1 MRHRPAVFFD
11 RRWRWRQ
18 RAVVLLNIAMLMA
31 PLLGPREC
39 RSQTSSALTRPMA
52 AAASRFTAADF
63 ERHVER
69 LKEKLPSDDFTVVVE
84 PPFVVIGD
92 EPAARVKRGRKIR

>member
-1 MRHRPAVFFD
+1 MRQTPSVIFD
-11 RRWRWRQ
+11 RRSRWQWRQ
-18 RAVVLLNIAMLMA
+18 GAVVLSSIAMLMA
-31 PLLGPREC
+31 ALLEPREC

-69 LKEKLPSDDFTVVVE
+69 LKAKLPSDDFTLLSS
-84 PPFVVIGD
+84 
-92 EPAARVKRGRKIR
+92 RHLS